1 MPGSALGSE
10 AGDDSD
16 PGLPTAL
23 TGPSAQDKGK
33 HQCLGAEVTAST
45 EITGEGG
52 AVALGW
58 GSERRR
64 EGPRKVGPKVNLER

>member
-1 MPGSALGSE
+1 MRALTVLSLANISRQQRVTCAPSLPGSALGSE

-45 EITGEGG
+45 ETTLGG
-52 AVALGW
+52 QWL
-58 GSERRR
+58 
-64 EGPRKVGPKVNLER
+64 